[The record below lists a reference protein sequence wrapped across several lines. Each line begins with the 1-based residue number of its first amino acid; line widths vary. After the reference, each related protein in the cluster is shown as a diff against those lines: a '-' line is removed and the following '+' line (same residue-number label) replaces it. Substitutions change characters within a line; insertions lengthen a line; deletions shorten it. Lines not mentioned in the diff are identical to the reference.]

1 MANRS
6 NRGLQTPQVCTP
18 GADATA
24 SSAPRCPFTPSWYD
38 SAQTA
43 SAAWLGV
50 RLLRGVMSGFYLND
64 L

>member
-1 MANRS
+1 MTHAEASR
-6 NRGLQTPQVCTP
+6 QPPP
-18 GADATA
+18 GADTIA
-24 SSAPRCPFTPSWYD
+24 SSAPCCPFTPSN

-50 RLLRGVMSGFYLND
+50 CLLRGVMSGFYLND